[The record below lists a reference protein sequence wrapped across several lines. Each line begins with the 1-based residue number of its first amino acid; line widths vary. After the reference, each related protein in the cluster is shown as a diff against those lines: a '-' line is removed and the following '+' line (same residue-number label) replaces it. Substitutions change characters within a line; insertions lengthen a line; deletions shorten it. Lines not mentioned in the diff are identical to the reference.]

1 MNMNIHFHMLFLDGV
16 YVTSGERLRFRR
28 VPPPIVAALEKLVYV
43 ITKRVSGALEHQ
55 GLLVLDFENSF
66 LTADTPAGAGF
77 EVLLGH
83 SITYRITLG
92 PHQGRKA
99 FTLQTV
105 PAVAA
110 ADDNSSL
117 AKAAGFSLHAGVASE
132 ADEREK
138 LERLCRYITRPAVS
152 TERLSLTAQ
161 GNIRYRLKTPY
172 RDGTTDVVFEPLDII
187 AGSDFEPLQAGP
199 QGEGQDALSTFW
211 PAWPPW
217 CRRRASTL
225 RVTTASLRRTIGYVN
240 K

>member
-1 MNMNIHFHMLFLDGV
+1 MLFLDGV
-16 YVTSGERLRFRR
+16 YVTRGERLTFRR
-28 VPPPIVAALEKLVYV
+28 VPPPTVVALENLVYL
-43 ITKRVSGALEHQ
+43 ISKRVGRALERQ
-55 GLLVLDFENSF
+55 GLLVRDVENSF
-66 LTADTPAGAGF
+66 LTLDPTEISGF
-77 EVLLGH
+77 DDLLGH
-83 SITYRITLG
+83 SITYRIALG

-172 RDGTTDVVFEPLDII
+172 RDGTTDVVFEPLDKI
-187 AGSDFEPLQAGP
+187 AGSDFKQPQAGP
-199 QGEGQDALSTFW
+199 QGEGQDARRTSW
-211 PAWPPW
+211 PAWPRW
-217 CRRRASTL
+217 CRRHELILRAI
-225 RVTTASLRRTIGYVN
+225 TACSRRTIDCVN